1 MRALVFPVILFCVH
15 ALVLVAYIAFA
26 SRHKK
31 SSTRPLRLAGRA
43 ALVQRDLDPE
53 GFILLDGELW
63 PARTRD
69 GAINLHAGARVRVV
83 GARGHTLEVE
93 PLD

>member
-1 MRALVFPVILFCVH
+1 MRALVTLLIFICLL
-15 ALVLVAYIAFA
+15 ALAPLVYVALL
-26 SRHKK
+26 SRRKK
-31 SSTRPLRLAGRA
+31 SSTLPLKLVGRLAT
-43 ALVQRDLDPE
+43 VERDLNPD
-53 GFILLDGELW
+53 GFIVVRGELW

-69 GAINLHAGARVRVV
+69 GASYVQRGARVRVV